1 MALSWR
7 GGLFW
12 NLDFCLEDPK
22 FPKIFIYGNFDA
34 YVFSVSNLFG

>member
-1 MALSWR
+1 MAPSWR

-22 FPKIFIYGNFDA
+22 FRIFIFGNFDA